1 MTDLE
6 TRLQRL
12 RALNGTIGSQDRQL
26 AEERADLA
34 PKALAS
40 PELAVQRELNEGAV
54 PKKDRALLAEISKES
69 IILRRE
75 RPILAVRDN
84 KAELVFKDQADSEI
98 WKQRLTD
105 AAPALDIAIRAA
117 GRIELSGA
125 EFDWVG
131 TGWLVREDI
140 IVTNRHVAEEFAEHN
155 GGGFV
160 FKQGTGG
167 SMKARVDFLEE
178 IDNPD
183 ELVFRLLKPLYIE
196 EEQGPD
202 VAFFQVEL
210 VSGDAK
216 LADPITLAAKPGP
229 SQGVAVIGYPA
240 FDSRIPD
247 VDLMEDLYG
256 RVYNKKRLAPGA
268 VTAVRDGK
276 LLHNCTTLGGNSGS
290 CVLDL
295 SSGEAFGLHFSG
307 RFMTTNYAVPA
318 DTVRSLLTKALKPGT
333 ANRTPRRDTRVE
345 MSHGSQDTTSTVQD
359 HTIAL
364 ATASVTI
371 PVTVS
376 ISVGQPVPHQP
387 SPPVLRRGPDIT
399 PTADIDGEEAAVA
412 DYRDRKGYRAAFLHA
427 GDPDD
432 MDDDDEAN
440 EASIALPKVTGKA
453 AEDVLSFQYE
463 GKAETTLRYQH
474 FSVVM
479 SESRRLCF
487 FSAVNIDGSLA
498 KKTKRPSWRWDPRI
512 PRAQQI
518 MNDCYGDPPRFS
530 RGHMTRRE
538 DPAWG
543 EPDIATRGNADSMHV
558 TNATPQMQSFNSP
571 VWLELEDYALG
582 HARQD
587 RMRISVF
594 TGPYLT
600 DKDPELY
607 GVRIPLRF
615 WKIIAFIHD
624 DTGKLCATGYE
635 MGQEPDLLPEEEFV
649 FGRFASSHVDGV
661 IQTRIATI
669 QARTQIDFGQ
679 LVAVDPLAGD
689 DEARFDRSPRRIADL
704 TDIRFVR

>member
-6 TRLQRL
+6 TTLQRL
-12 RALNGTIGSQDRQL
+12 RALNATIGSQDKQL
-26 AEERADLA
+26 AEERAALA
-34 PKALAS
+34 PKTLAS
-40 PELAVQRELNEGAV
+40 PKLAVQRELNEGAV

-75 RPILAVRDN
+75 RPILAIRDN

-105 AAPALDIAIRAA
+105 AAPALDVAIRAA

-125 EFDWVG
+125 ELDWVG

-155 GGGFV
+155 GSGFV
-160 FKQGTGG
+160 FKQGLDGAI
-167 SMKARVDFLEE
+167 KARVDFLEE

-196 EEQGPD
+196 EEPGPD

-210 VSGDAK
+210 MSGDAK
-216 LADPITLAAKPGP
+216 LAAPITLAAKPGK

-268 VTAVRDGK
+268 ITAVRDGK

-290 CVLDL
+290 CVFDL

-307 RFMTTNYAVPA
+307 RFMTTNYAVPS
-318 DTVRSLLTKALKPGT
+318 DTVRSLLTKALKPGA
-333 ANRTPRRDTRVE
+333 ANNPPRRDTRVE
-345 MSHGSQDTTSTVQD
+345 MFRGSPDTSSTVQD

-371 PVTVS
+371 PLTVS
-376 ISVGQPVPHQP
+376 ISLGQPVPHQFSQFVP
-387 SPPVLRRGPDIT
+387 RRRPGVT
-399 PTADIDGEEAAVA
+399 PTADLDGEEAAVA

-427 GDPDD
+427 DDPDD
-432 MDDDDEAN
+432 MDDDGEAN
-440 EASIALPKVTGKA
+440 EASIALPKVTGEA
-453 AEDVLSFQYE
+453 AKDVLSFQYE
-463 GKAETTLRYQH
+463 GKAETALHYQH

-479 SESRRLCF
+479 SESRRMCF

-512 PRAQQI
+512 PRKQQI
-518 MNDCYGDPPRFS
+518 MNECYGDPPRFS

-543 EPDIATRGNADSMHV
+543 EPDIAARGNADSMHV

-594 TGPYLT
+594 TGPYFT
-600 DKDPELY
+600 DNDPQLY

-635 MGQEPDLLPEEEFV
+635 MGQEAALLPEEEFV
-649 FGRFASSHVDGV
+649 FGRFDSSHVDGV
-661 IQTRIATI
+661 IQTQISTI
-669 QARTQIDFGQ
+669 QARTEISFGQ
-679 LVAVDPLAGD
+679 LAAVDPLAGD
-689 DEARFDRSPRRIADL
+689 DEARFERGPRRISDL
-704 TDIRFVR
+704 SNIRFLR

>member
-12 RALNGTIGSQDRQL
+12 RALNATIGLQDREL
-26 AEERADLA
+26 AEERADLS

-40 PELAVQRELNEGAV
+40 PKLAVQRDLDEGNM

-75 RPILAVRDN
+75 RPILAIRANQV
-84 KAELVFKDQADSEI
+84 ELVFKDQADSEI

-105 AAPALDIAIRAA
+105 AAPALDVAIRAA
-117 GRIELSGA
+117 GRIELSGG

-131 TGWLVREDI
+131 TGWLVHDDI

-155 GGGFV
+155 GSGFV

-167 SMKARVDFLEE
+167 AIKACVDFLEE
-178 IDNPD
+178 IDTPD
-183 ELVFRLLKPLYIE
+183 ELVFRLLRPLYIE
-196 EEQGPD
+196 EHTGPD

-210 VSGDAK
+210 MSGDAK
-216 LADPITLAAKPGP
+216 LASSIPLAAKPGI

-256 RVYNKKRLAPGA
+256 KIYNKKRLAPGA
-268 VTAVRDGK
+268 ITAIKDGK

-295 SSGEAFGLHFSG
+295 ATGEAFGLHFSG

-318 DTVRSLLTKALKPGT
+318 DTVRSLLAKALTSGAASRPI
-333 ANRTPRRDTRVE
+333 RRDTRVE
-345 MSHGSQDTTSTVQD
+345 APRGSQETSSTVQD

-376 ISVGQPVPHQP
+376 ISVGQPLAQRPLQTIH
-387 SPPVLRRGPDIT
+387 RRAPDVT
-399 PTADIDGEEAAVA
+399 PTADIDGEEAVA
-412 DYRDRKGYRAAFLHA
+412 EDYRDRKGYRAAFLHS
-427 GDPDD
+427 
-432 MDDDDEAN
+432 DEIDGEDEETN
-440 EASIALPKVTGKA
+440 DASVALPKVIGEAGK
-453 AEDVLSFQYE
+453 DVLSFEYE
-463 GKAETTLRYQH
+463 GKTESTLRYEH

-479 SESRRLCF
+479 SESRRMCF

-512 PRAQQI
+512 PRDQQI
-518 MNDCYGDPPRFS
+518 MNECYGDPPRFS

-543 EPDIATRGNADSMHV
+543 EPETAKRGNADSMHV

-587 RMRISVF
+587 KMRISVF
-594 TGPYLT
+594 TGPYFT

-635 MGQEPDLLPEEEFV
+635 MGQEADLLPEEEFV
-649 FGRFASSHVDGV
+649 FGRFASSHVEGV
-661 IQTRIATI
+661 IQTRISTI
-669 QARTQIDFGQ
+669 QARTQISFGQ
-679 LVAVDPLAGD
+679 LGAVDPLAGD
-689 DEARFDRSPRRIADL
+689 DEARFDTSPRRISDL
-704 TDIRFVR
+704 IDIRFVR

>member
-12 RALNGTIGSQDRQL
+12 RALNAAIGSQDREL

-40 PELAVQRELNEGAV
+40 PKLAVQRDLNAGPE
-54 PKKDRALLAEISKES
+54 PTEHRALLAEISKES

-75 RPILAVRDN
+75 RPILAIREN

-131 TGWLVREDI
+131 TGWLVRNDI
-140 IVTNRHVAEEFAEHN
+140 IVTNRHVAEEFSEHN
-155 GGGFV
+155 GSGFV
-160 FKQGTGG
+160 FKQGTDGA
-167 SMKARVDFLEE
+167 MKAGVDFLEE

-196 EEQGPD
+196 EEPGPD

-210 VSGDAK
+210 LSGDAK
-216 LADPITLAAKPGP
+216 LADPIPLAAKPGT
-229 SQGVAVIGYPA
+229 SHGVAVIGYPA

-268 VTAVRDGK
+268 ITAVKDGK

-307 RFMTTNYAVPA
+307 RFMATNYAVPA
-318 DTVRSLLTKALKPGT
+318 DTIRSLLAKVLKPHA
-333 ANRTPRRDTRVE
+333 ANRTTRRDTRVE
-345 MSHGSQDTTSTVQD
+345 VSHGPQDTSSTVQD

-376 ISVGQPVPHQP
+376 ISVGQPVAHQP
-387 SPPVLRRGPDIT
+387 SQPIPRRGPDIT
-399 PTADIDGEEAAVA
+399 QTADLDGEEAAVA
-412 DYRDRKGYRAAFLHA
+412 DYRDRKGYRATFLHA
-427 GDPDD
+427 DDSDD

-440 EASIALPKVTGKA
+440 EASVALPEVTGEA
-453 AEDVLSFQYE
+453 AKDVLSFQYE
-463 GKAETTLRYQH
+463 GKAETALRYQH

-479 SESRRLCF
+479 SESRRMCF

-518 MNDCYGDPPRFS
+518 MNECYGDPPRFS

-594 TGPYLT
+594 TGPYFT

-635 MGQEPDLLPEEEFV
+635 MGQEADLLPEEEFV

-661 IQTRIATI
+661 IQTRISTI
-669 QARTQIDFGQ
+669 QARTLIDFGQ

-689 DEARFDRSPRRIADL
+689 NEARFDRSPRRIADL